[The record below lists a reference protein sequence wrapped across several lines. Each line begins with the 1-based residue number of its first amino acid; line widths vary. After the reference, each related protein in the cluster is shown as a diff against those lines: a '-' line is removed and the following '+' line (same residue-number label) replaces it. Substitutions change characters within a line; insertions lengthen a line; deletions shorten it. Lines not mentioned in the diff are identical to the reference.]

1 MKKLS
6 FAIVA
11 FLGLSV
17 GAMAQNF
24 HDVTITIPSV
34 TLIAVKNAGTLAVT
48 YTAPT
53 TAGDPLQGPTVTP
66 ASSPMYLQFS
76 SIATGAITR
85 KITATATSASTLTNG
100 LSLKVSAGTVA
111 TGGGNFG
118 TSMTNVSILS
128 TAQALATGA
137 KVIDGITSCYTGTGG
152 TDGSLLTYA
161 PVAASASVLTS
172 AEYAALRA
180 GTYTVT
186 VTYTLA
192 DDI

>member
-6 FAIVA
+6 FAIAA

-17 GAMAQNF
+17 GAMAQTSAG

-34 TLIAVKNAGTLAVT
+34 TMIAIKNTGTLAIA
-48 YTAPT
+48 YTAPA
-53 TAGDPLQGPTVTP
+53 TAGEAISGPTVTP
-66 ASSPMYLQFS
+66 ATAPMFLQFS
-76 SIATGAITR
+76 SIATGTTLR
-85 KITATATSASTLTNG
+85 KIAVTTTGTGLTNG

-118 TSMTNVSILS
+118 TSNADVSLLS
-128 TAQALATGA
+128 TSSVLATA
-137 KVIDGITSCYTGTGG
+137 ATVITGITSCYTGIGA
-152 TDGSLLTYA
+152 TDGSSLTYA
-161 PVAASASVLTS
+161 PVAATAAVLTS

-186 VTYTLA
+186 VTYTLS
-192 DDI
+192 DI